1 MRPILFICG
10 DLHNLG
16 DLALL
21 MQNLEL
27 ARTAGREARV
37 RRWQPLP
44 PAIEQ
49 QVSAAG
55 GTLFDGRSAKASLAA
70 AWGADMVIGGGQLI
84 RGNVSGRSLLSLVM
98 MASAIRIS
106 GGRITCRGLGVSR
119 IASAARQKLWRA
131 VFGMA
136 DRIAVRDIAS
146 QANIASLAAPAKIV
160 LTADMAFLDSA
171 LHGKLPAGT
180 VPADGTIVIAPC
192 IDPSEGRS
200 IEGPAIERIVAA
212 ATRRLGHQ
220 RIAYACHDPRPGMDC
235 MAAERLASLLPSPDT
250 VIHDSYDLDA
260 LFTLYGEAGLV
271 VTNRLHASIFSI
283 LSNRPVLVI
292 DDGTHKIAAIAD
304 RFGIVSIDAKAT
316 PTAAEAD
323 RLVEQAISFDANA
336 RAIQRRK
343 LATSASRNLA

>member
-21 MQNLEL
+21 LQNLEL
-27 ARTAGREARV
+27 ARTAGRKARV

-49 QVSAAG
+49 QVAAAG
-55 GTLFDGRSAKASLAA
+55 GTLFDGRSAKAWLAA

-84 RGNVSGRSLLSLVM
+84 RDNVSGRSLLSLAM
-98 MASAIRIS
+98 MASVVRAS

-119 IASAARQKLWRA
+119 IASVGRQKLWRA

-136 DRIAVRDIAS
+136 DRVAVRDTAS
-146 QANIASLAAPAKIV
+146 QANVVPLAAPSKTV
-160 LTADMAFLDSA
+160 LTADMAFLHSA
-171 LHGKLPAGT
+171 LHSKLPAGT
-180 VPADGTIVIAPC
+180 APADGTIVIAPC

-200 IEGPAIERIVAA
+200 IEGSAIERIVAA
-212 ATRRLGHQ
+212 AARRLGHQ
-220 RIAYACHDPRPGMDC
+220 RITYACHDPRPGMDR
-235 MAAERLASLLPSPDT
+235 MAAERLAALLPSPDT
-250 VIHDSYDLDA
+250 VIHDNYDLTA
-260 LFTLYGEAGLV
+260 LFALYGEAGLV

-283 LSNRPVLVI
+283 LSDRPVLVI

-304 RFGIVSIDAKAT
+304 RFGIVSIDA
-316 PTAAEAD
+316 TAVPSEREAD
-323 RLVEQAISFDANA
+323 QLVDQAINFDADA
-336 RAIQRRK
+336 RSTQRRE
-343 LATSASRNLA
+343 LAASAAQNLT

>member
-21 MQNLEL
+21 LQNLEL
-27 ARTAGREARV
+27 ARAAGREARV

-55 GTLFDGRSAKASLAA
+55 GTLFNGQSAKASLTA

-98 MASAIRIS
+98 MASAVRGS
-106 GGRITCRGLGVSR
+106 GGHITCRGLGVSR
-119 IASAARQKLWRA
+119 ITSSARQKLWRA

-136 DRIAVRDIAS
+136 DRIAVRDTAS
-146 QANIASLAAPAKIV
+146 QANTAPLAASTKVV
-160 LTADMAFLDSA
+160 LTADMAFLDSG
-171 LHGKLPAGT
+171 LHGKLSAGST
-180 VPADGTIVIAPC
+180 PADGTIVIAPC

-200 IEGPAIERIVAA
+200 IEGPAIQRIVAA
-212 ATRRLGHQ
+212 AARRLGHQ
-220 RIAYACHDPRPGMDC
+220 RITYACHDPRPGMDR
-235 MAAERLASLLPSPDT
+235 MAAERLAALLPSPDT
-250 VIHDSYDLDA
+250 VIHDGYDLAA
-260 LFTLYGEAGLV
+260 LFALYGEAGLV

-283 LSNRPVLVI
+283 LSGRPVLVI

-323 RLVEQAISFDANA
+323 QLVEQALNFDASA
-336 RAIQRRK
+336 RAAQHRE
-343 LATSASRNLA
+343 LATSAARNLA